1 MQNEE
6 NIEKN
11 LEQDVKMCSKKM
23 KIKNIYDSKT
33 SIFQSIEQRKYSL
46 EELKE
51 GLEKWQR
58 KLKSEKI
65 SAGITTS
72 FGVFASLFL
81 LEDYWLWFKHS
92 ANHPIVFF
100 IENGLWLLYMIFLE
114 EIYKEIILSSK
125 MFHVTKKVY
134 EEQLTLKKEL

>member
-81 LEDYWLWFKHS
+81 LE
-92 ANHPIVFF
+92 
-100 IENGLWLLYMIFLE
+100 